1 MKKSLI
7 ITLSVIG
14 ILVLCA
20 LSIWGVFYTANTK
33 ELKLRNLANAEI
45 QKVEV
50 IHDQMWKTISQEA
63 KVTSEYKT
71 SFDSIYIHIMEGRY
85 SGDSKDGSLMK
96 WIKESNPNFTSD
108 LYKKLMIDIEA
119 LREKFAE
126 QQIKVED
133 VIREH
138 NNTIQDPFYSIF
150 IKNTTPIRYTV
161 ISSKKTKKVIETR
174 EDNEVDINF

>member
-1 MKKSLI
+1 MKK
-7 ITLSVIG
+7 T
-14 ILVLCA
+14 ILVIIGVVL
-20 LSIWGVFYTANTK
+20 LGFTLGIWGMYYTSNK
-33 ELKLRNLANAEI
+33 RELQLRNLANAEI

-63 KVTSEYKT
+63 QVTSEYKT
-71 SFDSIYIHIMEGRY
+71 SFDTIYTHIMEGRY
-85 SGDSKDGSLMK
+85 SGGSNDGSLMK
-96 WIKESNPNFTSD
+96 WIKESNPEFTPD

-119 LREKFAE
+119 LREKFAQ

-150 IKNTTPIRYTV
+150 IKNTTPIEYTV
-161 ISSKKTKKVIETR
+161 ISSGKTKDVIETR
-174 EDNEVDINF
+174 EDNEVDITF